1 MTVKIRM
8 VGVGKKL
15 LGGAVGVMT
24 VVRDIARHAA
34 WYVRYQVDGTA
45 REEERATAR
54 DARPRPARVPPCA
67 PWPAACVPA
76 AR

>member
-15 LGGAVGVMT
+15 LGGAVGVIA
-24 VVRDIARHAA
+24 VVRDVARHAA

-45 REEERATAR
+45 REEEVVEREGR
-54 DARPRPARVPPCA
+54 D
-67 PWPAACVPA
+67 
-76 AR
+76 